1 MANIEENLKKINAE
15 LEQLSDYELDNIVG
29 GANGYVYYTRVERP
43 GIDGYYLVFSEKPMS
58 KEEVRFCV
66 YTTPHIFSSF
76 IDYKDKDKFLDIA
89 KAKGYEAIDCDKMK
103 N

>member
-1 MANIEENLKKINAE
+1 MTTENLKKINAE
-15 LEQLSDYELDNIVG
+15 MLSDEELDNIVG
-29 GANGYVYYTRVERP
+29 GANTYVYYARVERP

-66 YTTPHIFSSF
+66 FTTPHIFSSF

>member
-1 MANIEENLKKINAE
+1 MKDEKILQGEILSDEE
-15 LEQLSDYELDNIVG
+15 LENIFG
-29 GANGYVYYTRVERP
+29 GSKGYVYYARVERP

-66 YTTPHIFSSF
+66 YTTPHIISPF
-76 IDYKDKDKFLDIA
+76 IDYKDKAKFLDIA

>member
-1 MANIEENLKKINAE
+1 MKDEKILQDEMLSEDE
-15 LEQLSDYELDNIVG
+15 LENIFG
-29 GANGYVYYTRVERP
+29 GANGYVYYARVERP

-58 KEEVRFCV
+58 KEEVGFCV
-66 YTTPHIFSSF
+66 FTTPHIFSQF
-76 IDYKDKDKFLDIA
+76 IDYKYKAKFLEIA